1 MTGSQ
6 QMNQLQSTTFT
17 GFLFAL
23 LASMALPAAAIAK
36 DAPAATPPIDIPYT
50 MRTLDNG
57 LTVIVH
63 EDHKAPIVAVNIW
76 YHVGSKNE
84 TPGHTGFA
92 HLFEHLMFQGSE
104 NHKEDY
110 LNTMQDL
117 GATDLNGTTFF
128 DRTNYFQT
136 VPKNALDAALWMES
150 DRMGH
155 FQGSITQAKLD
166 EQRGV
171 VQNEKRED
179 ENQPYGR
186 VFQEMLS
193 QLFPPNHP
201 YSWET
206 IGSMADLNAATLDDV
221 HKWFATYYGPN
232 NAVLVIAGDVTA
244 DEAFAKAAKYF
255 GDIPPGPPVTRMEKW
270 IPSHDRV
277 RREVQQDHVAQP
289 RLYLAWTGPQWGSRD
304 AYLLNLAA
312 AVLAGDKN
320 SRLYERL
327 VYREQIASDVEFDT
341 LPLEIAGIT
350 YLQVSA
356 QPGIS
361 LEQLEKEADEEFERF
376 RKTGPTAEELA
387 RVKTEYRASFIRGLE
402 KVGGFSGKSGVLA
415 ESMVYGGSP
424 DAWKKG
430 YEITANAT
438 ADDLK
443 AVVAKWVTTSP
454 FVLSVVPVK
463 PLHAAATGADR
474 SSVPLPTGEVPVH
487 FPSFERAT
495 LANGLK
501 LVVANRPGV
510 PVVEFRLVMDAGY
523 AADQFSRPG
532 TANLTMAMLDEGTK
546 TRNAL
551 QISEDLALL
560 GANLG
565 TGSSLDTSYVD
576 LSALSDKLG
585 PSLDIFADVLLN
597 PVFPPKE
604 LERLRKV
611 YLAALSQEKTQP
623 MSMALRVVP
632 RLLYGPGHA
641 YSQPLTGTGTAQTL
655 EALTRQDLQQFHDA
669 WFRPNHATLIAVGPV
684 TVASLKPQLERLLAG
699 WQAGDIPVKKIPFVT
714 QKPNHTLYLLDKP
727 GADQSV
733 IIAGQLLPPRSTPD
747 DLAIKL
753 MNDVLGGQFTS
764 RLNLNLREDK
774 HWSYGSRSII
784 YNARGQRPLL
794 AYAPVQSDK
803 TSESIEQIQ
812 DEYTSIIGNR
822 PATPAEVTVARRS
835 NTLSLPGR
843 WETDGA
849 VLGSISDLVSFGLPD
864 NYWDT
869 YAQAIRSVTTAE
881 VNQAAHE
888 YLKPADLVW
897 VVVGDRKLIEP
908 GLKKLGFDR
917 IQLIDAD
924 GNLL

>member
-1 MTGSQ
+1 MTI
-6 QMNQLQSTTFT
+6 T
-17 GFLFAL
+17 GLV
-23 LASMALPAAAIAK
+23 LAMSIAPIPPAG
-36 DAPAATPPIDIPYT
+36 AATKAAVSPPIDIPYT
-50 MRTLDNG
+50 MRTLGNG

-63 EDHKAPIVAVNIW
+63 EDHKAPIVAVNVW

-84 TPGHTGFA
+84 TRGHTGFA

-104 NHKEDY
+104 NVKQDY
-110 LNTMQDL
+110 LNTLQDL

-155 FQGSITQAKLD
+155 FQGAITQAKLD

-171 VQNEKRED
+171 VQNEKRQGD
-179 ENQPYGR
+179 NQPYGK

-193 QLFPPNHP
+193 HLFPPNHP

-206 IGSMADLNAATLDDV
+206 IGSMDDLNAATLADV

-232 NAVLVIAGDVTA
+232 NAVVVIAGDVAT
-244 DEAFAKAAKYF
+244 DEAFAKAEKYF
-255 GDIPPGPPVTRMEKW
+255 GDIPPGPPITRMEKW

-277 RREVQQDHVAQP
+277 RREVQQDHVAQA
-289 RLYLAWTGPQWGSRD
+289 RLHLAWTGPQWGSRD
-304 AYLLNLAA
+304 AYLLDLAA

-327 VYREQIASDVEFDT
+327 VYREQVASDVEFDT
-341 LPLEIAGIT
+341 LPLEISGIT

-356 QPGIS
+356 QPGVS
-361 LEQLEKEADEEFERF
+361 LHQLEAEVDEELERF
-376 RKTGPTAEELA
+376 KKDGPTAEELE
-387 RVKTEYRASFIRGLE
+387 RVKTGQRAAFIRGLE
-402 KVGGFSGKSGVLA
+402 KVGGFDGKSGVLA

-430 YEITANAT
+430 YETMANAT
-438 ADDLK
+438 AADLK
-443 AVVAKWVTTSP
+443 AVVAKWVTTAP
-454 FVLSVVPVK
+454 FVLSVVPAK

-474 SSVPLPTGEVPVH
+474 STIPLPEGEVPVH

-495 LANGLK
+495 LGNGLK
-501 LVVANRPGV
+501 LIVANRPDV
-510 PVVEFRLVMDAGY
+510 PVVELRLVMDAGY

-546 TRNAL
+546 TRSSL
-551 QISEDLALL
+551 EISEDLALL

-565 TGSSLDTSYVD
+565 TGSTLDTSFIG
-576 LSALSDKLG
+576 LSALSDKLE
-585 PSLDIFADVLLN
+585 PSLEIFADVLLN
-597 PVFPPKE
+597 PAFPPKE

-632 RLLYGPGHA
+632 KLLYGAGHA
-641 YSQPLTGTGTAQTL
+641 YAQPLTGTGTAETL
-655 EALTRQDLQQFHDA
+655 AALTRPDLQQFHDT

-684 TVASLKPQLERLLAG
+684 TVAGLKPQLERLLGG
-699 WQAGDIPVKKIPFVT
+699 WQAGDIPAKRIPFVDE
-714 QKPNHTLYLLDKP
+714 KPNHTLYLLDKP

-747 DLAIKL
+747 DLAIEM

-774 HWSYGSRSII
+774 HWSYGSRSLI

-803 TSESIEQIQ
+803 TSESIREIR
-812 DEYTSIIGNR
+812 DEFTSIVGKR
-822 PATPAEVTVARRS
+822 PATPEEVTVAKRS
-835 NTLSLPGR
+835 NTLSLPGQ

-849 VLGSISDLVSFGLPD
+849 VLGSISQLVAFGLPD

-869 YAQAIRSVTTAE
+869 YAQAVRSVTTAE
-881 VNQAAHE
+881 VNEAAHE

-908 GLKKLGFDR
+908 GLKQLGFDR

-924 GNLL
+924 GKLL